1 MSTNIK
7 KSAGALNSAQVSE
20 MQFALMEAVARQRSQ
35 SISDN
40 VKRVIQ
46 AKLKKGEWI
55 GKMPFGYKTVYS
67 VEGQRYQVLNAKEGK
82 IVTYIFETYA
92 NREKSIAS
100 LSKKFGLSRSV
111 VLNILQNSFYFGQM
125 FVKSQN
131 KYYSHNYPVL
141 IKKELFD
148 QCQERMQKR

>member
-1 MSTNIK
+1 MSKNIK

-20 MQFALMEAVARQRSQ
+20 MQFALMEAFARQRSQ

-40 VKRVIQ
+40 VKRAIQ
-46 AKLKKGEWI
+46 SKLKNGDWI
-55 GKMPFGYKTVYS
+55 GKMPFGYKAVYS
-67 VEGQRYQVLNAKEGK
+67 ASGQKSQVLNAKEGK

-92 NREKSIAS
+92 NGEKSIAS
-100 LSKKFGLSRSV
+100 LSKKLGLSRSV
-111 VLNILQNSFYFGQM
+111 ISNILQNSFYVGQM

-148 QCQERMQKR
+148 QCQQKMQKC

>member
-1 MSTNIK
+1 MSNNIK

-20 MQFALMEAVARQRSQ
+20 MQFALMEAIARQRSQ

-40 VKRVIQ
+40 VKRSIQ
-46 AKLKKGEWI
+46 SKLKNGEWI

-67 VEGQRYQVLNAKEGK
+67 SIGQKSQVLDPNNSA
-82 IVTYIFETYA
+82 IVTYMFETYTKGT
-92 NREKSIAS
+92 ESIAS

-111 VLNILQNSFYFGQM
+111 ILNILQNSFYVGQM

-131 KYYSHNYPVL
+131 KYYSHNYPIL
-141 IKKELFD
+141 IEKELFD
-148 QCQERMQKR
+148 QCQQKMQKR

>member
-20 MQFALMEAVARQRSQ
+20 MQFALMEAVARQHSQ

-40 VKRVIQ
+40 VKRSIQ
-46 AKLKKGEWI
+46 SKLQKGEWI

-67 VEGQRYQVLNAKEGK
+67 ASGQKSQILDPNNSA
-82 IVTYIFETYA
+82 IVTYMFETYA
-92 NREKSIAS
+92 NGEESIAS
-100 LSKKFGLSRSV
+100 LSKKFWLSRSV
-111 VLNILQNSFYFGQM
+111 ISNILQNSFYFGQM

-131 KYYSHNYPVL
+131 KYYSHNYPIL
-141 IKKELFD
+141 IEKELFD
-148 QCQERMQKR
+148 QCQQKM